1 MLYRFVEMLL
11 GRNASRMSERRN
23 GVENAW
29 KSRGRRASQTAL
41 TIVTGEPAKLVADLH
56 GLLLYKRE
64 PMRVYLGCAVRAARD
79 GSGAR

>member
-23 GVENAW
+23 GVESTW

-41 TIVTGEPAKLVADLH
+41 TIVTAARAELVADLH
-56 GLLLYKRE
+56 GLLLYKWE
-64 PMRVYLGCAVRAARD
+64 PKRVYLGCAVRAARD